1 MKKKILM
8 LLTLMA
14 TLTVQAGDYAYL
26 TFETTDGAKVSVS
39 LSSLTLTFN
48 GTTLKAGEQSFTL
61 ANLSKM
67 YFSTTD
73 ESTAGIEELSF
84 TNQEEI
90 VDIYDM
96 QGRKVSK
103 EQMQKGVYVVQTKKG
118 LYKIAVK

>member
-14 TLTVQAGDYAYL
+14 TLTGQAGDYAYL

-103 EQMQKGVYVVQTKKG
+103 EQMQKGVYVVKTKKG

>member
-26 TFETTDGAKVSVS
+26 TFETTEGAKVSVS

-73 ESTAGIEELSF
+73 ESTAGIEELSI

>member
-73 ESTAGIEELSF
+73 ESTAGIEELSI